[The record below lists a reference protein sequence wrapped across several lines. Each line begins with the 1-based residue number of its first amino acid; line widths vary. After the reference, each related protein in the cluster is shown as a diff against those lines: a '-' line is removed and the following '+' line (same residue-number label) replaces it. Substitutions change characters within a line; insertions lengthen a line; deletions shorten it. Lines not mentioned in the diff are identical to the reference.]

1 MRIALFGVMVAVAV
15 GLSCGAWAAGDGPL
29 GNKHATAGIDCVGC
43 HQERPPRTLVPTGVC
58 TACHGAYA
66 VLAGKTEKKHPN
78 PHASHQGELPCE
90 SCHHAHGPSADHC
103 AQCHDFGF
111 TVP

>member
-78 PHASHQGELPCE
+78 PHA
-90 SCHHAHGPSADHC
+90 
-103 AQCHDFGF
+103 
-111 TVP
+111 